1 MKAALEHLLK
11 ADSKRSAVKYFN
23 LAFLKRGGN
32 GMGMPVED
40 MAHEL
45 GVTVKE
51 ASQLADALVKLVV
64 VVLKHSSIEP
74 AMAILESEAQGL
86 EERLGGLIQQVRS
99 SYELAFFH
107 TSLKEFQII
116 CFQDPASTDAGL
128 AASFRSKKTIAMPLC
143 RCRLASRYEN
153 RLRPCVAHVGAL
165 NSR

>member
-1 MKAALEHLLK
+1 
-11 ADSKRSAVKYFN
+11 
-23 LAFLKRGGN
+23 
-32 GMGMPVED
+32 MGMPVED

-107 TSLKEFQII
+107 TS
-116 CFQDPASTDAGL
+116 
-128 AASFRSKKTIAMPLC
+128 
-143 RCRLASRYEN
+143 
-153 RLRPCVAHVGAL
+153 
-165 NSR
+165 